1 MARAAI
7 TGLKA
12 FALGAAMVLASGTT
26 GAWAQVRVDS
36 VSIEGNQRI
45 PDSTIISFLGL
56 ERGAVATDGQIN
68 DALQRINA
76 SGLFES
82 VEITT
87 TGSGLQITV
96 VERPTINRISIEG
109 NRRLD
114 DDELL
119 SQIQS
124 QSRRVFSPTVAEADA
139 ALIADAY
146 TRRSR
151 LAAQVTPKIIR
162 QSDNRV
168 DLVFE
173 ISEGRVVENERI
185 SFVGNRAFSDRRLRR
200 VIDTKQAGFLR
211 SIISRDTFVPE
222 RIAFDRQL
230 LVDFYR
236 SRGYVD
242 FQVLDVTTELS
253 RERDATFITFNVR
266 EGQSFNVGQISV
278 TSEFEG
284 LDVEQY
290 RREIKLRPG
299 ETWNP
304 SKIEEQI
311 ARLERLALQQGL
323 DFLRADPRVTR
334 NERNLTLD
342 VEFALVR
349 GPRVFVE
356 RIDIEGNQTTLDR
369 VVRRQ
374 FDTVEGDPF
383 NPREIRNAAERIRA
397 LGFFSESNVATR
409 EGSSRDQVIVD
420 VDVEEQ
426 ATGSLSFGGSFNSD
440 DGVALV
446 IGFSERNFL
455 GRGQGLS
462 FDLQTGTENS
472 RSRLA
477 FREPAFLGRDLTL
490 GIEIIHATSDFN
502 DATYETRVTSISPS
516 LGFPV
521 SENSR
526 LSIYYEVAKED
537 LYNVAPTASPILLSE
552 EGALWRSSIGYTY
565 SLDLLRG
572 GLNPSRGILLTFG
585 QEYSGLGGDIETI
598 ATTARAVAQ
607 RDILNEEVTIRA
619 ILEGGILHA
628 LDGNTRATD
637 RFFLSSNQLRGF
649 AGRGVGPR
657 DTGAGNSDV
666 LGGNKYASLRFEADF
681 PLGLPEEY
689 GISGGVFADFGSL
702 WDLDNTA
709 GAAVVDDSF
718 ELRSSIGFSVFWD
731 TPIGPLRLNFAK
743 PIKKNDLDEENSFDI
758 TISTQF

>member
-7 TGLKA
+7 TVLKA

-242 FQVLDVTTELS
+242 FQVLDVTTEL
-253 RERDATFITFNVR
+253 
-266 EGQSFNVGQISV
+266 
-278 TSEFEG
+278 
-284 LDVEQY
+284 
-290 RREIKLRPG
+290 
-299 ETWNP
+299 
-304 SKIEEQI
+304 
-311 ARLERLALQQGL
+311 
-323 DFLRADPRVTR
+323 
-334 NERNLTLD
+334 
-342 VEFALVR
+342 
-349 GPRVFVE
+349 
-356 RIDIEGNQTTLDR
+356 
-369 VVRRQ
+369 
-374 FDTVEGDPF
+374 
-383 NPREIRNAAERIRA
+383 
-397 LGFFSESNVATR
+397 
-409 EGSSRDQVIVD
+409 
-420 VDVEEQ
+420 
-426 ATGSLSFGGSFNSD
+426 
-440 DGVALV
+440 
-446 IGFSERNFL
+446 
-455 GRGQGLS
+455 
-462 FDLQTGTENS
+462 
-472 RSRLA
+472 
-477 FREPAFLGRDLTL
+477 
-490 GIEIIHATSDFN
+490 
-502 DATYETRVTSISPS
+502 
-516 LGFPV
+516 
-521 SENSR
+521 
-526 LSIYYEVAKED
+526 
-537 LYNVAPTASPILLSE
+537 
-552 EGALWRSSIGYTY
+552 
-565 SLDLLRG
+565 
-572 GLNPSRGILLTFG
+572 
-585 QEYSGLGGDIETI
+585 
-598 ATTARAVAQ
+598 
-607 RDILNEEVTIRA
+607 
-619 ILEGGILHA
+619 
-628 LDGNTRATD
+628 
-637 RFFLSSNQLRGF
+637 
-649 AGRGVGPR
+649 
-657 DTGAGNSDV
+657 
-666 LGGNKYASLRFEADF
+666 
-681 PLGLPEEY
+681 
-689 GISGGVFADFGSL
+689 
-702 WDLDNTA
+702 
-709 GAAVVDDSF
+709 
-718 ELRSSIGFSVFWD
+718 
-731 TPIGPLRLNFAK
+731 
-743 PIKKNDLDEENSFDI
+743 
-758 TISTQF
+758 